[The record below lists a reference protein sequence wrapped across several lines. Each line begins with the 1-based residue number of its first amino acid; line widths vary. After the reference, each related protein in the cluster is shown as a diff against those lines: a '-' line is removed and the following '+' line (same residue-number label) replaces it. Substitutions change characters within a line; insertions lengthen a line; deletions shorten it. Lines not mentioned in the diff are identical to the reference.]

1 MPPPPHFNMPIRL
14 NLLAEAQTAEELR
27 RRDPVKR
34 AIWICGIIV
43 FAVLL
48 FSGYLQWRIITS
60 KRTLSNLESGLAT
73 QASRYQLII
82 SNQKQLSDV
91 HFKLDKLNE
100 MATNRFLWGNVLN
113 ALQETTVDDIQ
124 LLRLKSD
131 QIYELKPETKPGTN
145 DAGKFVPGKPAMIIG
160 KIVLTFDSKDSS
172 PNPGATQMN
181 KFKAGIQTN
190 AFFKSILGKTNE
202 IALKNYSM
210 PQPDPELGRLCVLFS
225 LQCALPEKVFK

>member
-1 MPPPPHFNMPIRL
+1 MPIRL
-14 NLLAEAQTAEELR
+14 NLLAEAQSADELR

-34 AIWICGIIV
+34 AMWICGFIV

-48 FSGYLQWRIITS
+48 FSGYLQWKIITAS
-60 KRTLSNLESGLAT
+60 RTLSNLESGLKA
-73 QASRYQLII
+73 QASRHQQIVG
-82 SNQKQLSDV
+82 NQKQLADV
-91 HFKLDKLNE
+91 EHKLDKLSE
-100 MATNRFLWGNVLN
+100 LATNRFLWGNVLN

-131 QIYELKPETKPGTN
+131 QIYELKPETKAGTN
-145 DAGKFVPGKPAMIIG
+145 DAGKFVPAKPATITG

-172 PNPGATQMN
+172 PNPGAAQMN

-210 PQPDPELGRLCVLFS
+210 PQPDPELGRPCVLFS

>member
-1 MPPPPHFNMPIRL
+1 MPIRL
-14 NLLAEAQTAEELR
+14 NLLAEAQSAEELR

-34 AIWICGIIV
+34 AMWICGFIVALV
-43 FAVLL
+43 FAG
-48 FSGYLQWRIITS
+48 SGFLQWKII
-60 KRTLSNLESGLAT
+60 R
-73 QASRYQLII
+73 
-82 SNQKQLSDV
+82 SNQALAKLEDGLKSQANQYQKILENQGKLVDV
-91 HFKLDKLNE
+91 TFKLGKLTE
-100 MATNRFLWGNVLN
+100 LATNRFLWGNVLN

-131 QIYELKPETKPGTN
+131 QIYELKPETKAGTN
-145 DAGKFVPGKPAMIIG
+145 DAGKHVPAKPAVINE

-172 PNPGATQMN
+172 PNPGAAQMN

-225 LQCALPEKVFK
+225 LQCVLPEKISK

>member
-1 MPPPPHFNMPIRL
+1 MPIRL
-14 NLLAEAQTAEELR
+14 NLLAEAQSADELR

-34 AIWICGIIV
+34 ATWICGAIV
-43 FAVLL
+43 FVVLL
-48 FSGYLQWRIITS
+48 FSGYLQWKIITLN
-60 KRTLSNLESGLAT
+60 RTLANLESGLKA
-73 QASRYQLII
+73 QSSMHQKIVG
-82 SNQKQLSDV
+82 NQKQLADV
-91 HFKLDKLNE
+91 HYKLDKLNE

-124 LLRLKSD
+124 LLRLKSE
-131 QIYELKPETKPGTN
+131 QIYELKPETKVSTN
-145 DAGKFVPGKPAMIIG
+145 DLTGKLVPGKPATITG

-172 PNPGATQMN
+172 PNPGAAQMN

-190 AFFKSILGKTNE
+190 AYFKSILGKTNE

-210 PQPDPELGRLCVLFS
+210 PQPDSELGRLCVLFS